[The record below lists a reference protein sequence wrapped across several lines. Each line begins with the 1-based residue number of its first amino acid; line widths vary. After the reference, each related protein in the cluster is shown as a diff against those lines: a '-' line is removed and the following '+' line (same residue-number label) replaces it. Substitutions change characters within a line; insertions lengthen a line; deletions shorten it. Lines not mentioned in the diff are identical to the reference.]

1 MLDMKRR
8 AFITLLGGAAAWPL
22 AARAQQAM
30 PVVGFVHAGSF
41 STSVEQ
47 MGGLRKGLAETG
59 YVVGRNLAI
68 EYRPAEGRYDR
79 LPALVTD
86 LLDQQV
92 AVLVAGGGNAPAQA
106 AKAATT
112 NIPIVFVTG
121 SDPIRAGLVA
131 SLSRPGGNVTG
142 VSMLASALMGK
153 WLDLVHQLIPNAT
166 LIGALVNPNYSDAD
180 LQLRELEEA
189 AQTIKLPVRV
199 VSATSEAD
207 IDAGFVILAEQRAA
221 ALLVANDLFFLSRRD
236 QIVALAARHALPA
249 IYSTRDYV
257 AAGGLMSYAPNFAEG
272 YRQAGIYAGRIL
284 RGAKPADLPVI
295 QPTKFELAI
304 NQKTAKALGLT
315 IPDKL
320 LALADEVIE

>member
-1 MLDMKRR
+1 MSL
-8 AFITLLGGAAAWPL
+8 
-22 AARAQQAM
+22 
-30 PVVGFVHAGSF
+30 VGFVHAGSF
-41 STSVEQ
+41 STSVEM
-47 MGGLRKGLAETG
+47 MGGLRKGLADTG

-68 EYRPAEGRYDR
+68 EYRLAEGRYDR

-106 AKAATT
+106 AKAATA
-112 NIPIVFVTG
+112 NIPIVFVTA

-131 SLSRPGGNVTG
+131 SLSRPVGNATG
-142 VSMLASALMGK
+142 VSMLSSALMGK
-153 WLDLVHQLIPNAT
+153 WLDLVRQLIPNAA

-180 LQLRELEEA
+180 LQLQELEET
-189 AQTIKLPVRV
+189 AQAIKLPIRV
-199 VSATSEAD
+199 LSATSEAD
-207 IDAGFVILAEQRAA
+207 IDAGFMILAEQRAA
-221 ALLVANDLFFLSRRD
+221 ALIVANDLFFLSRRD
-236 QIVALAARHALPA
+236 QIVAQAARRALPA
-249 IYSTRDYV
+249 IYFNRDYV
-257 AAGGLMSYAPNFAEG
+257 VAGGLMSYAPSFAEG

>member
-1 MLDMKRR
+1 
-8 AFITLLGGAAAWPL
+8 
-22 AARAQQAM
+22 
-30 PVVGFVHAGSF
+30 
-41 STSVEQ
+41 
-47 MGGLRKGLAETG
+47 
-59 YVVGRNLAI
+59 
-68 EYRPAEGRYDR
+68 
-79 LPALVTD
+79 VTD

-106 AKAATT
+106 AKAATS
-112 NIPIVFVTG
+112 NILIVFVTG

-189 AQTIKLPVRV
+189 AQAIKLQVRV

-236 QIVALAARHALPA
+236 QIVAQAARNALPA
-249 IYSTRDYV
+249 IYFNRDYV

-284 RGAKPADLPVI
+284 GGAIPADLPVI

>member
-1 MLDMKRR
+1 MRR
-8 AFITLLGGAAAWPL
+8 REFIALVGSGVAGWPL
-22 AARAQQAM
+22 SARAQQSAM

-106 AKAATT
+106 AKAATS

-189 AQTIKLPVRV
+189 AQAIKLPVRV

>member
-1 MLDMKRR
+1 MSL
-8 AFITLLGGAAAWPL
+8 
-22 AARAQQAM
+22 
-30 PVVGFVHAGSF
+30 VGFVHAGSF
-41 STSVEQ
+41 STSVEM
-47 MGGLRKGLAETG
+47 MGGLRKGLADTG

-68 EYRPAEGRYDR
+68 EYRLAEGRYDR

-106 AKAATT
+106 AKAATA
-112 NIPIVFVTG
+112 NIPIVFVTA

-131 SLSRPGGNVTG
+131 SLSRPGGNATG
-142 VSMLASALMGK
+142 VSMLSSALMGK
-153 WLDLVHQLIPNAT
+153 WLDLVRQLIPNAA

-180 LQLRELEEA
+180 LQLQELEET
-189 AQTIKLPVRV
+189 AQAIKLPIRV

-207 IDAGFVILAEQRAA
+207 IDAGFMILAEQRAA
-221 ALLVANDLFFLSRRD
+221 ALIVANDLFFLSRRD
-236 QIVALAARHALPA
+236 QIVAQVAGRALPA
-249 IYSTRDYV
+249 IYFNRDYV
-257 AAGGLMSYAPNFAEG
+257 VAGGLMSYAPSFAEG

>member
-1 MLDMKRR
+1 MSL
-8 AFITLLGGAAAWPL
+8 
-22 AARAQQAM
+22 
-30 PVVGFVHAGSF
+30 VGFVHAGSF
-41 STSVEQ
+41 STSVEM
-47 MGGLRKGLAETG
+47 MGGLRKGLADTG

-68 EYRPAEGRYDR
+68 EYRLAEGRYDR

-106 AKAATT
+106 AKAATA
-112 NIPIVFVTG
+112 NIPIVFVTA

-131 SLSRPGGNVTG
+131 SLSRPGGNATG
-142 VSMLASALMGK
+142 VSMLSSALMGK
-153 WLDLVHQLIPNAT
+153 WLDLVRQLIPNAA

-180 LQLRELEEA
+180 LQLQELEET
-189 AQTIKLPVRV
+189 AQAIKLPIRV
-199 VSATSEAD
+199 LSATSEAD
-207 IDAGFVILAEQRAA
+207 IDAGFMILAEQRAA
-221 ALLVANDLFFLSRRD
+221 ALIVANDLFFLSRRD
-236 QIVALAARHALPA
+236 QIVAQAARRALPA
-249 IYSTRDYV
+249 IYFNRDYV
-257 AAGGLMSYAPNFAEG
+257 VAGGLMSYAPSFAEG

>member
-1 MLDMKRR
+1 MRRR
-8 AFITLLGGAAAWPL
+8 AFITLLGGSAVAWPL
-22 AARAQQAM
+22 AGRAQQAIM
-30 PVVGFVHAGSF
+30 SVVGFVHAGSF
-41 STSVEQ
+41 STSVEL
-47 MGGLRKGLAETG
+47 MGGLRKGLADTG

-153 WLDLVHQLIPNAT
+153 WLDLLHQLIPNAT

-189 AQTIKLPVRV
+189 AQAIKLPVRV

-207 IDAGFVILAEQRAA
+207 IEAGFMILAEQRAA
-221 ALLVANDLFFLSRRD
+221 ALIVANDLFFLSRRD
-236 QIVALAARHALPA
+236 QIVAQAARHALPA

-284 RGAKPADLPVI
+284 RGAKPADLPVQ

-304 NQKTAKALGLT
+304 NLKTAKAVGLQ
-315 IPDKL
+315 IPDRL

>member
-1 MLDMKRR
+1 MIEHDDRRCSTALAEVSTSKGDRDLPPRFRRFFKGFGAFDTRPTARICQTLPGAFCQSTPLAGELRGNCLARNALLVEVCGSSLGDALHIAGRGPDHDRDLTQPTRTCFAPIDDEAKRPLR
-8 AFITLLGGAAAWPL
+8 HVAGRFLLRSAPLTHPNTCYTSSVILGLGVSPMRRRDFITIVGGAAAAWPL
-22 AARAQQAM
+22 AARAQQTAM

-106 AKAATT
+106 AKAATA

-153 WLDLVHQLIPNAT
+153 WLD
-166 LIGALVNPNYSDAD
+166 
-180 LQLRELEEA
+180 
-189 AQTIKLPVRV
+189 
-199 VSATSEAD
+199 
-207 IDAGFVILAEQRAA
+207 
-221 ALLVANDLFFLSRRD
+221 
-236 QIVALAARHALPA
+236 
-249 IYSTRDYV
+249 
-257 AAGGLMSYAPNFAEG
+257 
-272 YRQAGIYAGRIL
+272 
-284 RGAKPADLPVI
+284 
-295 QPTKFELAI
+295 
-304 NQKTAKALGLT
+304 
-315 IPDKL
+315 
-320 LALADEVIE
+320 